1 MKVYPAMLC
10 LEGKSAV
17 VVGGGKVAERKIRT
31 LLEAGALVTVISP
44 EVTMQIAAWA
54 DSGVITWV
62 ERKFCEKTDVQEAFL
77 IIAASNDQKVNKQVF
92 HAANPQQLINV
103 ADCPEES
110 NFIVPA
116 SFKQGRLIISVSTS
130 GASPGLA
137 AKIKN
142 DLAKQYDETFANY
155 ADFLADCRQIVKEQ
169 ISNQERRNEIFQKL
183 LDEKFLRL
191 TGSGD
196 FSSRE
201 QFFQEMLKEGL
212 LDKRSQKG

>member
-92 HAANPQQLINV
+92 YAANPQQLINV

-169 ISNQERRNEIFQKL
+169 ISKQERRNEIFQKL

>member
-77 IIAASNDQKVNKQVF
+77 IIAASNEQKVNKQVL
-92 HAANPQQLINV
+92 HAANPRQLINV

-169 ISNQERRNEIFQKL
+169 ISKQERRNEIFQKL